1 MNNQTPPR
9 QEYLTKTIKR
19 GSVTVVLHQPILD
32 EKERHRREGIV
43 LTALANFGKSQKAIN
58 T

>member
-1 MNNQTPPR
+1 MEHKSHPR
-9 QEYLTKTIKR
+9 LEYRTKTVKR
-19 GSVTVVLHQPILD
+19 GNVTITIHQPILD

-43 LTALANFGKSQKAIN
+43 LTALANFGKAQKIN